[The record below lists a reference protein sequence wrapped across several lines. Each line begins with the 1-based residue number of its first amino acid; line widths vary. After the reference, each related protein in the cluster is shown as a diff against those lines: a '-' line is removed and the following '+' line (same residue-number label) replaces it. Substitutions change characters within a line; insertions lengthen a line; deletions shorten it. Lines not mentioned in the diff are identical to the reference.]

1 MNFMDWYKKRGLRF
15 ILKRAQKLRER
26 YSFNPGKS
34 ITRIRDCV
42 EKLSAYDCYP
52 TFFVPGIV
60 VKRNPEFIHELQD
73 RGCEIGVH
81 GYQHIDMRSI
91 PPQEANQQLIKAREL
106 FREDG
111 LESYGFRCPY
121 LSVSDELIQNL
132 EPGIFNYSS
141 NRAIAWV
148 DQTQN
153 NHQKNLLFETI
164 VGFYHPL
171 HAQSNLSLPYR
182 EKTILEIPVSVP
194 DDLQM
199 RDGMDLTPDE
209 ISGSMVETFN
219 QIHKRGELYN
229 LMFHPELASLLIE
242 PFMKVLSEAHAYKGK
257 VWIARLRDISEW
269 WEEKDECKIQIDRK
283 NGKYHLSITS
293 PKRAKLLQR
302 SVESDQITE
311 DWDGRYQRY
320 LDQQINLTCDHLP
333 LIGLSPGVP
342 DWVQNSLD
350 QMGYILVDL
359 GDWENCSIKITGE
372 IINHWDNPVKLIAG
386 IEDLDVSLVRF
397 WPWPDGYR
405 SAICLSG
412 DLDALSL
419 MDYATRLLPR

>member
-1 MNFMDWYKKRGLRF
+1 MNFVDWYKKRGFHF
-15 ILKRAQKLRER
+15 ILKRAQKLNER
-26 YSFNPGKS
+26 YSFSPSRS
-34 ITRIRDCV
+34 ITRIRACV
-42 EKLSAYDCYP
+42 ENLSNHSCYP

-73 RGCEIGVH
+73 RECEIGVH

-91 PPQEANQQLIKAREL
+91 PPQEAKQQLNKALEI
-106 FREDG
+106 FRGDG

-121 LSVSDELIQNL
+121 LSTSDELIQNL
-132 EPGIFNYSS
+132 EPGLFNYSS

-148 DQTQN
+148 DPSSN

-164 VGFYHPL
+164 GGFYHPRL
-171 HAQSNLSLPYR
+171 AQSNLSLPYR

-199 RDGMDLTPDE
+199 RDGMDLTPEE
-209 ISGSMVETFN
+209 ISVSMVETFN
-219 QIHKRGELYN
+219 QIYKRGELYN

-242 PFMKVLSEAHAYKGK
+242 PFMNVLSEAQAYKGR

-269 WEEKDECKIQIDRK
+269 WEEKDEYKIQIDRE

-293 PKRAKLLQR
+293 PKRATLLQR
-302 SVESDQITE
+302 NVESDQVAE

-320 LDQQINLTCDHLP
+320 LDQQINLTCDQLP
-333 LIGLSPGVP
+333 IIGISPGLP
-342 DWVQNSLD
+342 DWVQVSLD
-350 QMGYILVDL
+350 QMGYISVDL
-359 GDWENCSIKITGE
+359 GDWENFSLEITGE
-372 IINHWDNPVKLIAG
+372 LVEHWDNPVKLIAG
-386 IEDLDVSLVRF
+386 IEDLDTPLVRF

-405 SAICLSG
+405 SALCLSG

-419 MDYATRLLPR
+419 MDYATRLLPM